1 MTNDKKQPG
10 LPVVEVDQAFPLMT
24 TDGVSRPATSTGIT
38 GDQGPAV
45 TAAIRD
51 VLGWRPR
58 AQDPKAFTAALSA
71 SFQLS
76 TVEDH
81 VIARYVPRGVAVQA
95 DLGGVTG
102 GQASLYLRA
111 KAAHEQITRMLDSL
125 QPLRTDADPQDCEA
139 YRGLVRDS
147 VRRIVMELGREGGP
161 RVPLVDS
168 AFSVLTGYQPSAAT
182 PPPTTT
188 TPPGFTPGAVPG
200 LRPGLAAIFAPLSS
214 VATSGEIVG
223 SVPAAP
229 AEIDPD
235 SVPGQLGALRD
246 RFGLDDD
253 HVNTVDEEKQRTSF
267 WTLVELITDLQ
278 RSWDTRR
285 LDFTLGAGNGFLG
298 TDLVQISRLL
308 AAASEQVDEFEAVLD
323 SVLVSAAERQTVVL
337 DRDTGLTLDDL
348 VQWLRVFFT
357 EDGPNIIRDT
367 GRDGLVSSFTPTA
380 AALLLTLRDK
390 LVRRLVPCG
399 GPSCAGGCHCGSRGH
414 VTCIPLGCC
423 TPLPPGMYSGRV
435 KIAVSTLCGL
445 VERLTAKAIRIGRFA
460 GAVLLDLSVVPF
472 DTDAGE
478 FVRAEVRGLH
488 LRPTYVPAFVADDGN
503 PANLGSL
510 VLPLQGSASADADT
524 LAGTFERIALPDT
537 LQGLLNDAHG
547 RGVLM
552 AASEVPLAIIDGE
565 LGRIVQGP
573 AVTTWPKL
581 LPAGAVDAD
590 GEGAPDTWVDIAPNQ
605 RFVPQSPPNP
615 VNPEVADDCL
625 ADCGDDCAGC
635 DCGCHQL
642 EPAGADASAEAGSA
656 QDASA
661 QDASAQDASAQAT
674 PDDQDPDV
682 YPRSDRELSE
692 LERLRDLVAE
702 QSGGLDKRVRQIQDS
717 TQIRRFVVAALRA
730 AEQARAAD
738 ESRPGEKE

>member
-1 MTNDKKQPG
+1 VTNDKKQPG

-58 AQDPKAFTAALSA
+58 VQDPKAFTAALSA
-71 SFQLS
+71 SFELS

-168 AFSVLTGYQPSAAT
+168 AFSVLTGYQPAVAT
-182 PPPTTT
+182 PPPPTTA
-188 TPPGFTPGAVPG
+188 PPGFTVGPVPG
-200 LRPGLAAIFAPLSS
+200 LTPGLAAIFAPSSS
-214 VATSGEIVG
+214 VATSAGGLVG
-223 SVPAAP
+223 SVPTAL

-267 WTLVELITDLQ
+267 WTLVELVTDLQ

-337 DRDTGLTLDDL
+337 DRGTGLTLDDL

-357 EDGPNIIRDT
+357 EEGPNIIRDT

-399 GPSCAGGCHCGSRGH
+399 GPSCAGGCHCGCRGQI
-414 VTCIPLGCC
+414 TCIPLGCC

-472 DTDAGE
+472 ENDTGDD

-488 LRPTYVPAFVADDGN
+488 LRPTYVPAFVADGGN

-510 VLPLQGSASADADT
+510 VLPLQGSASADADS
-524 LAGTFERIALPDT
+524 LAGTFQRDALPAA
-537 LQGLLNDAHG
+537 LKNLLTSAGG

-581 LPAGAVDAD
+581 QPAGAVMGD
-590 GEGAPDTWVDIAPNQ
+590 GGPDQWDDIAPNQ
-605 RFVPQSPPNP
+605 RFVPQSPPDP
-615 VNPEVADDCL
+615 VDPEVADDCL
-625 ADCGDDCAGC
+625 ADCGDECAGC
-635 DCGCHQL
+635 DCGCHPPETACADEADPAQG
-642 EPAGADASAEAGSA
+642 EPPEPEAPGDQAPAGH
-656 QDASA
+656 
-661 QDASAQDASAQAT
+661 
-674 PDDQDPDV
+674 V
-682 YPRSDRELSE
+682 RSEQELSA
-692 LERLRDLVAE
+692 LDPLRDLVAGE
-702 QSGGLDKRVRQIQDS
+702 SGRLETRVKRIQDS
-717 TQIRRFVVAALRA
+717 PEIRHFVVAALRA
-730 AEQARAAD
+730 AEQARTAGD
-738 ESRPGEKE
+738 TRPDDKEQ

>member
-1 MTNDKKQPG
+1 VTNEKKQPG

-58 AQDPKAFTAALSA
+58 VQDPKAFTAALSA

-214 VATSGEIVG
+214 FAKSSGGEFVG
-223 SVPAAP
+223 SVPTAP

-267 WTLVELITDLQ
+267 WTLVELVTDLQ

-348 VQWLRVFFT
+348 VQWLRIFFT

-472 DTDAGE
+472 DTDAGG

-524 LAGTFERIALPDT
+524 LAGTFQREALPDA
-537 LQGLLNDAHG
+537 LNGLLYGASG

-581 LPAGAVDAD
+581 QPAGAVDAD
-590 GEGAPDTWVDIAPNQ
+590 GERAPDTWVDIAPNQ

-635 DCGCHQL
+635 DCGCHQ
-642 EPAGADASAEAGSA
+642 EETAGADALA
-656 QDASA
+656 QAASA
-661 QDASAQDASAQAT
+661 QAASAQAT
-674 PDDQDPDV
+674 PDDRDPDV
-682 YPRSDRELSE
+682 YPRSEQELTALDRLSE
-692 LERLRDLVAE
+692 LVAE
-702 QSGGLDKRVRQIQDS
+702 QSGRLERRVGQIQDS
-717 TQIRRFVVAALRA
+717 AEIRRFVVAALRA

-738 ESRPGEKE
+738 ESRSGEKEQ